1 MATVTKPIALDES
14 INTTEVSPRNVADVL
29 AQELANIAT
38 AIGGGG
44 GSGGH
49 TIENSSGTA
58 LPQRTNLQFGS
69 GLGVTDDAVNDAT
82 VVELTGE
89 SVHANMFVKLWE
101 NPNPSSA
108 FVAQDIT
115 LSSSD
120 YDFLLFNYKY
130 IATDIMA
137 LSQITRKGE
146 HAILDFAQSTSAGA
160 RAWTRR
166 INYTSD
172 TVMSALGAEY
182 ATGTTPAVA
191 ANNYMVP
198 TVIYGFKKSL
208 DITAIVS
215 NVSTDATRCIMSD
228 GVTNVEDAVEEKARK
243 TDIATVESGSTASRA
258 YSVGELVY
266 VNGNL
271 YKVITAISL
280 GSAFTVGTNIQ
291 ATNVS
296 SRFADFEKTT
306 LGGAVNITETLYTAT
321 TDGYLE
327 FSRGSTETLWRING
341 TIAYRLAPITGN
353 TDIFLNYLKKGM
365 SINRASGNGVAK
377 FYPLN

>member
-14 INTTEVSPRNVADVL
+14 INTTEVTPRNVADVL
-29 AQELANIAT
+29 AQELSNIAS

-49 TIENSSGTA
+49 TIENSSGIA

-69 GLGVTDDAVNDAT
+69 GLGVTDDAGNDAT

-101 NPNPSSA
+101 NPNPTASFA
-108 FVAQDIT
+108 GQAIA
-115 LSSSD
+115 LSSTD
-120 YDFLLFNYKY
+120 YDFLMWVCTY
-130 IATDIMA
+130 ATNNARTVSIISDDGGTVLSVRSVLSGTPDHARIVSTA
-137 LSQITRKGE
+137 SPADKIHFTLTDCYYNTSQIDNTCL
-146 HAILDFAQSTSAGA
+146 IPVF
-160 RAWTRR
+160 
-166 INYTSD
+166 
-172 TVMSALGAEY
+172 V
-182 ATGTTPAVA
+182 
-191 ANNYMVP
+191 
-198 TVIYGFKKSL
+198 YGFKKSL

-228 GVTNVEDAVEEKARK
+228 GVTNVEDAVEEKAKK

-291 ATNVS
+291 STNVS
-296 SRFADFEKTT
+296 DKFADFEKTNVGT
-306 LGGAVNITETLYTAT
+306 SVNITETLYTAT
-321 TDGYLE
+321 TDGYVE
-327 FSRGSTETLWRING
+327 FSRGSNETLWRINS
-341 TIAYRLAPITGN
+341 TIPFRLAPITGN
-353 TDIFLNYLKKGM
+353 TDIFLIYLKKGM
-365 SINRASGNGVAK
+365 SVNRASGNGTAK